1 MPVKCYPQPRLRPF
15 VHTLRPS
22 QPPRQPSRR
31 SAVAAIFLCP
41 VLLLFL
47 TACSRFHK
55 EEKNY
60 VYVATRQVY
69 LRDRVAAVSNR
80 VGLVTNGQ
88 ALEVVERGKRFI
100 KVRTPKG
107 EVGWLEEHSVIDDKL
122 YAQFQDLDKKY
133 AQAPVITTGT
143 LRDDR
148 NLHILPGRNTD
159 HFLLIPGNAKL
170 QLLARGTV
178 AKAAT
183 PGFLPIVPKPTT
195 PKPADPKAGASATTS
210 TTSPAKPNTPAG
222 TPKPAAQPAPAPPPV
237 PVPMEDWWLVRDTAG
252 HTGWLL
258 ANSIDTDVPEEIG
271 GYAEGQRIVGAY
283 PIAKVMDS
291 GVEKKSAKKG
301 TTIKSEKLAKE
312 AEADAQAAA
321 TPTEHTEYVTVL
333 TPKGGLPYD
342 FDQLRVFTWSL
353 NHHRYE
359 TGYRLRGI
367 QGYLPVKLGQE
378 TVNGQT
384 FPTFSF
390 EIAST
395 LTGNPD
401 APPDVKVDT
410 DTGITRPVNPR
421 TLSFRLEGN
430 LVRRT
435 GADQNPIGPVRDSK
449 SKAAKSPGKPK
460 PAAKKK
466 RH

>member
-1 MPVKCYPQPRLRPF
+1 

-22 QPPRQPSRR
+22 KPSRQPSRR
-31 SAVAAIFLCP
+31 SAAAAIF
-41 VLLLFL
+41 VYAGLLLL

-55 EEKNY
+55 LEKNY

-122 YAQFQDLDKKY
+122 YEQFQDLNKKY

-178 AKAAT
+178 PKAAA
-183 PGFLPIVPKPTT
+183 PGYLPAVPKATAAKPPTAGT
-195 PKPADPKAGASATTS
+195 EVPATSAKPAD
-210 TTSPAKPNTPAG
+210 KPIG
-222 TPKPAAQPAPAPPPV
+222 KPAAPPVPTPSPALPSV
-237 PVPMEDWWLVRDTAG
+237 PVPMEDWWLVRDSAG

-291 GVEKKSAKKG
+291 GAEKKSTKSSG
-301 TTIKSEKLAKE
+301 NRPTTIKSEKASKAE
-312 AEADAQAAA
+312 EADAQAAA

-390 EIAST
+390 QIANT
-395 LTGNPD
+395 LTGSPD

-435 GADQNPIGPVRDSK
+435 GADQNPIGPAHDAK
-449 SKAAKSPGKPK
+449 SKAAKAAGNPARSGKPK
-460 PAAKKK
+460 LSAKKK
-466 RH
+466 KR

>member
-1 MPVKCYPQPRLRPF
+1 M
-15 VHTLRPS
+15 HTLRPS
-22 QPPRQPSRR
+22 QPLRQPSRR
-31 SAVAAIFLCP
+31 SVAAVAIFLCAG
-41 VLLLFL
+41 LFL

-122 YAQFQDLDKKY
+122 YGQFQDLDKKY
-133 AQAPVITTGT
+133 AQAPVIATGT

-178 AKAAT
+178 AKAAA
-183 PGFLPIVPKPTT
+183 PGFLPIVPKPST
-195 PKPADPKAGASATTS
+195 PKPSDSK
-210 TTSPAKPNTPAG
+210 TSPGTATSPSSAKPNTPA
-222 TPKPAAQPAPAPPPV
+222 TAPKAVAPPSPAPTPAPSPA
-237 PVPMEDWWLVRDTAG
+237 PVPMEDWWLVRDASG

-258 ANSIDTDVPEEIG
+258 AGGIDTDVPEEIG

-283 PIAKVMDS
+283 AIAKVMDS
-291 GVEKKSAKKG
+291 GVEKKSVKKSA
-301 TTIKSEKLAKE
+301 TIKSEKATKLAQP
-312 AEADAQAAA
+312 EADAQAAA

-384 FPTFSF
+384 YPTFSF
-390 EIAST
+390 QIAST

-410 DTGITRPVNPR
+410 DTGITRPVSPR

-435 GADQNPIGPVRDSK
+435 GVDQNPIGPSHDAK
-449 SKAAKSPGKPK
+449 TKAAKSASKPK
-460 PAAKKK
+460 AATKKKK
-466 RH
+466 R